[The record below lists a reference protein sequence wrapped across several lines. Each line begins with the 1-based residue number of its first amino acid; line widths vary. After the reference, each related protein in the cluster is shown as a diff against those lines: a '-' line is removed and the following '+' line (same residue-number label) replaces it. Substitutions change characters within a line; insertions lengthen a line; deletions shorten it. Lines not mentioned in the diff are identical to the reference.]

1 MNITQLEKEIIRV
14 LKINENVD
22 WDFSDIPP
30 KEEFKELQIFI
41 KRLFKEY
48 RGQLMTQRDEGHN
61 YRDSKNKAR
70 EYERKQK
77 YEAIIDMVIR
87 WLDSNIDE
95 WEDDK
100 TKYILNSE
108 DQKQMIEKN
117 AIAQDSA
124 DLKEKI
130 ELALDPSTTKRQI
143 ENGDL

>member
-1 MNITQLEKEIIRV
+1 
-14 LKINENVD
+14 
-22 WDFSDIPP
+22 
-30 KEEFKELQIFI
+30 
-41 KRLFKEY
+41 
-48 RGQLMTQRDEGHN
+48 MTQRDEGHN
-61 YRDSKNKAR
+61 YRDSKNKAM

-130 ELALDPSTTKRQI
+130 ELALDPSTTKSQI